1 MAMGTFRVVE
11 HTADKGLE
19 VEASTLPDLFATAAR
34 GLFHLMID
42 PDRYSPTEQV
52 ELKIDAPDLEM
63 LMVRWLNELLYQFEV
78 QHRLFSQFEVGSV
91 EREGDGWQLHA
102 QAHYRPITPEALEW
116 EGAPVKSVT
125 YHGLTLQQ
133 QDERWF
139 LRFYVDV

>member
-1 MAMGTFRVVE
+1 MAMGTFRIVE

-19 VEASTLPDLFATAAR
+19 VEAAALPDLFATAAR

-42 PDRYSPTEQV
+42 PDRYPATEQT
-52 ELKIDAPDLEM
+52 ELEIRAPDLEM
-63 LMVRWLNELLYQFEV
+63 LMVRWLNELVYQFEV
-78 QHRLFSQFEVGSV
+78 HHRLFSQFEVGAV
-91 EREGDGWQLHA
+91 EQQDGEWRL
-102 QAHYRPITPEALEW
+102 QARASYRLITPEALEW

-133 QDERWF
+133 RGERWF

>member
-1 MAMGTFRVVE
+1 MAMGTFRIVE

-42 PDRYSPTEQV
+42 PDRYPPTEQD
-52 ELKIDAPDLEM
+52 ELKIGAPDLEM
-63 LMVRWLNELLYQFEV
+63 LMVRWLNELVYQFEV
-78 QHRLFSQFEVGSV
+78 HHRLFSQFEVEVV
-91 EREGDGWQLHA
+91 EPTGDEWRL
-102 QAHYRPITPEALEW
+102 QARAGYRPITPEALEW

-133 QDERWF
+133 QDGRWF

>member
-1 MAMGTFRVVE
+1 MGTFQTLE

-19 VEASTLPDLFATAAR
+19 VVASSLPDLFATAAR
-34 GLFHLMID
+34 GLFYLMID
-42 PDRYSPTEQV
+42 PDRYPPTEQTTL
-52 ELKIDAPDLEM
+52 EIRAPDLEM

-78 QHRLFSQFEVGSV
+78 HHRLFSQFEVEAV
-91 EREGDGWQLHA
+91 EQQGDAWRLHA
-102 QAHYRPITPEALEW
+102 RAHYRPITPEALEW

-133 QDERWF
+133 QDGRWH

>member
-1 MAMGTFRVVE
+1 MGTFRIVE

-19 VEASTLPDLFATAAR
+19 VEAATLPELFATAAR

-42 PDRYSPTEQV
+42 PDRYAPTEQSV
-52 ELKIDAPDLEM
+52 LELHAPDLEM
-63 LMVRWLNELLYQFEV
+63 LMVRWLNELVYQFEV
-78 QHRLFSQFEVGSV
+78 HHRLFSRFEVGVV
-91 EREGDGWQLHA
+91 EPQGEGWRLRA
-102 QAHYRPITPEALEW
+102 QVGYRPITPEALEW

-133 QDERWF
+133 RNGHWF